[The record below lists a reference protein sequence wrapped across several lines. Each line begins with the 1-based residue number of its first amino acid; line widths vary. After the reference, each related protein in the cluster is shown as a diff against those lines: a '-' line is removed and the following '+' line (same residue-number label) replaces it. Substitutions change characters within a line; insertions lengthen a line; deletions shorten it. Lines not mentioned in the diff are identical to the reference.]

1 MKSMENV
8 VTKRTSIFTKMK
20 RERAAYL
27 FILPSVLIFI
37 FFVLYPLILSFL
49 LGFQKANLVSTKWVW
64 FANYVNIFSDPLFLV
79 ALKNTFLFVVILV
92 PVTVFV
98 AFLATTRITKLKKGL
113 RVFFRASFYLP
124 TVLSAVIISLI
135 WVWIFDPNYGLLNYL
150 ISLVG
155 LKPVVWLASR
165 QTLYYLMFVVFTF
178 SFGVPV
184 IVYMAALENI
194 PRTLYEAARIDG
206 ASDRTIKWRITFPL
220 LRPTSFFLFVTQTIA
235 VFQVWVVI
243 QLLTNG
249 GPAHS
254 TETIVFQVYQ
264 NAFNYNEFGRA
275 SAMGMVLLV
284 IIVGITLAQRAYA
297 GEEVSY

>member
-1 MKSMENV
+1 MNRV
-8 VTKRTSIFTKMK
+8 SIFKKMK

-27 FILPSVLIFI
+27 FILPSVLVFVL
-37 FFVLYPLILSFL
+37 FVLYPLVLSFL
-49 LGFQKANLVSTKWVW
+49 LGFQKANLVHTKWVW
-64 FANYVNIFSDPLFLV
+64 FANYVDIFSDPLFLV

-98 AFLATTRITKLKKGL
+98 AFLATNELTKLGRGL

-135 WVWIFDPNYGLLNYL
+135 WVWMFDPNYGLLNFVL
-150 ISLVG
+150 SVFG
-155 LKPVVWLASR
+155 LKPVIWLASKG
-165 QTLYYLMFVVFTF
+165 TLYYLMFVVFTF
-178 SFGVPV
+178 SFGVPI
-184 IVYMAALENI
+184 IVYMAALESI
-194 PRTLYEAARIDG
+194 PHELYEAARIDG
-206 ASDRTIKWRITFPL
+206 ASARKIKWQITFPL
-220 LRPTSFFLFVTQTIA
+220 LKPTSFFLFVTQTIA

-254 TETIVFQVYQ
+254 TETIVFQIYQ
-264 NAFNYNEFGRA
+264 NAFNYSEFGRA

-284 IIVGITLAQRAYA
+284 IIVGVTLVQRFYA

>member
-1 MKSMENV
+1 
-8 VTKRTSIFTKMK
+8 MK

-27 FILPSVLIFI
+27 FILPSVLVFI
-37 FFVLYPLILSFL
+37 FFVLYPLILSLL
-49 LGFQKANLVSTKWVW
+49 LGFQKANLVHTKWVW
-64 FANYVNIFSDPLFLV
+64 FANYVDIFSDPLFLV

-98 AFLATTRITKLKKGL
+98 AFLATNQLTKLSKGL

-135 WVWIFDPNYGLLNYL
+135 WVWMFDPNYGLLNYL
-150 ISLVG
+150 IGLVG

-165 QTLYYLMFVVFTF
+165 TTLYYLMFVVFTF
-178 SFGVPV
+178 SFGVPI
-184 IVYMAALENI
+184 IVYMAALESI
-194 PRTLYEAARIDG
+194 PTELYEAARIDG
-206 ASDRTIKWRITFPL
+206 ASARKIKWQITFPL
-220 LRPTSFFLFVTQTIA
+220 LKPTSFFLFVTQTIA

-254 TETIVFQVYQ
+254 TETIVFQIYQ

-297 GEEVSY
+297 GDDVSY